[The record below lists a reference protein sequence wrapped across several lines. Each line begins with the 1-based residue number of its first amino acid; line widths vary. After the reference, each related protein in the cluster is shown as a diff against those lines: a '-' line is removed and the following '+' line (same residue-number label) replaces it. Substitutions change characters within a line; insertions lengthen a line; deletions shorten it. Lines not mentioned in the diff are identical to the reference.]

1 VATFVT
7 DTSTIESSE
16 GVDEMSGRR
25 LGLVAG
31 VILFVAGVIGLFVP
45 VTISG
50 GIGCGSA
57 LHSDVSAARAQD
69 DRNVGN
75 SPIVQQI
82 PIANQIAPT
91 SQFVASCNTAVS
103 HRRLWTIPLI
113 VAGVVIGGAMF
124 ARRSTSSADSL

>member
-1 VATFVT
+1 M
-7 DTSTIESSE
+7 
-16 GVDEMSGRR
+16 GVNTTLARVKGWMIMFSRR

-31 VILFVAGVIGLFVP
+31 AILFVAGVIGLFVP

-50 GIGCGSA
+50 GIGCGNA
-57 LHSDVSAARAQD
+57 VHSDVSAARAQD

-82 PIANQIAPT
+82 PIANQVAPT
-91 SQFVASCNTAVS
+91 SQFVAQCNSALS

-113 VAGVVIGGAMF
+113 VVGVVVGGAVF
-124 ARRSTSSADSL
+124 VRRSAGSADRL